1 MATTD
6 LMIGIG
12 AEYKGRAAFNKANQD
27 VFGLTKAVKNLAAGY
42 VGLAGAQRAFR
53 FGQQSFKAF
62 VEDDAAAA
70 QLTKTLSNLGL
81 AFNSVDVENFISKTQ
96 QATGVLDDL
105 LRPAFQSLLIATR
118 DYAEAQKLLNL
129 SLDISAGTGKDVAA
143 VSSALSKAYLGNYA
157 SLTRLGGGITKATV
171 ASGDLNQIITSLS
184 DNFKGDALAAVQTYK
199 GQLDLLKVST
209 ENAKETIGEGLVI
222 ALSKISDDNI
232 VSLTDAMDDFSTSI
246 AEVIVGVGVMID
258 KIKSIPGANL
268 LKGLFSVQ
276 SIPVVGSYLELFRN
290 AGKEEIKSVRN
301 SKKIVENTKQT
312 SKVTSTIVSNTKKLT
327 DEQRKQLA
335 LKKAQAVLDGASKVF
350 DIDLIQNTAA
360 LQGKLTEDETLRLK
374 LQREILLGNSDA
386 AAKLAQ
392 ELLSVQTAAIIA
404 GNVDPFGQLSD
415 SVLEALRSVQQLR
428 NELELLGSKKVKSP
442 AQILAEDYQDVLI
455 DLADPSYDLVF
466 KETEDFLASLRNP
479 ITAPSSIVPPQRY
492 DPSMSLGGNQT
503 PGTRFPEIK
512 ITLDPKAAQLINA
525 EVVKANANG
534 ASSTVNRNGFFN
546 YGG

>member
-1 MATTD
+1 MANVD
-6 LMIGIG
+6 LGIGIG

-27 VFGLTKAVKNLAAGY
+27 VFGLTKGVKNLAAGY
-42 VGLAGAQRAFR
+42 LGLAGAQRAFR

-129 SLDISAGTGKDVAA
+129 SLDISAGTGKDVSA

-268 LKGLFSVQ
+268 LKGLFSLQ
-276 SIPVVGSYLELFRN
+276 SIPVIGSYLELFRK

-312 SKVTSTIVSNTKKLT
+312 GKVTQTIVSNTKKLT
-327 DEQRKQLA
+327 DEQKKQLA
-335 LKKAQAVLDGASKVF
+335 LKKAQAVLDTSSKVM
-350 DIDLIQNTAA
+350 DMDLIQNTAA
-360 LQGKLTEDETLRLK
+360 LMGRVTEDETLRLK
-374 LQREILLGNSDA
+374 LQQAILLGNSTQA
-386 AAKLAQ
+386 GKLAQ
-392 ELLSVQTAAIIA
+392 ELLSSQIAAMKLSSSNPLGGFTDGLNAALSALQQIRT
-404 GNVDPFGQLSD
+404 QL
-415 SVLEALRSVQQLR
+415 A
-428 NELELLGSKKVKSP
+428 LLGVPKIDIP
-442 AQILAEDYQDVLI
+442 ILTKPTTPDNYVDAILRGPGTGNSFNDTYGSSTMNYQDAFSRPNAANSYNNVVI
-455 DLADPSYDLVF
+455 SIDPS
-466 KETEDFLASLRNP
+466 
-479 ITAPSSIVPPQRY
+479 
-492 DPSMSLGGNQT
+492 
-503 PGTRFPEIK
+503 
-512 ITLDPKAAQLINA
+512 AAAYGINA
-525 EVVKANANG
+525 AVVGANANG
-534 ASSTVNRNGFFN
+534 SSAVVNRNGVFD
-546 YGG
+546 YGK

>member
-1 MATTD
+1 MANVD
-6 LMIGIG
+6 LGIGIG

-42 VGLAGAQRAFR
+42 LGLAGAQRAFR
-53 FGQQSFKAF
+53 FGQQSLKAF

-96 QATGVLDDL
+96 QATGVLDDF

-118 DYAEAQKLLNL
+118 DYAQAQKLLNL

-143 VSSALSKAYLGNYA
+143 VSSALSKAYLGNYT
-157 SLTRLGGGITKATV
+157 SLTRLGGGISKATV
-171 ASGDLNQIITSLS
+171 ASGDLNKILDSLS
-184 DNFKGDALAAVQTYK
+184 ANFEGDAAAAVQTYK

-268 LKGLFSVQ
+268 LKGLFSLQ
-276 SIPVVGSYLELFRN
+276 SIPVVGSYLEFFRK

-312 SKVTSTIVSNTKKLT
+312 GKVTQTIVSNTKKLT
-327 DEQRKQLA
+327 DEQKKQLA
-335 LKKAQAVLDGASKVF
+335 LKKAQAVLDASSKVM
-350 DIDLIQNTAA
+350 DMDLIQNTAA

-386 AAKLAQ
+386 AARLAQ
-392 ELLSVQTAAIIA
+392 ELLSVQRAAIIA

-415 SVLEALRSVQQLR
+415 SVLEALKSLKQLR
-428 NELELLGSKKVKSP
+428 NELELLGSPKIKTP
-442 AQILAEDYQDVLI
+442 AQILAEDYQAVLI
-455 DLADPSYDLVF
+455 DLADPSFDLAME
-466 KETEDFLASLRNP
+466 ETRAFLDSLKTTPTSNMDLNYQDAFARPNADRGF
-479 ITAPSSIVPPQRY
+479 TATELRIFI
-492 DPSMSLGGNQT
+492 DPS
-503 PGTRFPEIK
+503 
-512 ITLDPKAAQLINA
+512 AAQYGIGVASVN
-525 EVVKANANG
+525 NSANG
-534 ASSTVNRNGFFN
+534 NSNNYSTIQSFA
-546 YGG
+546 GGS